1 VACAQKARLQEGLDT
16 ARVVVWDW
24 DLSTGQVTY
33 SDNAA
38 DVFGARM
45 DSLGAVWPQVH
56 PEDVALMEDTVS
68 QAIARR
74 TGYDVEHRFIRPDNG
89 ETLWVNSRGHLLF
102 NADGSP
108 RAFRG
113 VTLDITERKRAEM
126 ELERVNRALA
136 ERVCQLAEAER
147 RQAFQLEVADRLRR
161 IDDPTN
167 VYKEVSQLVGRYL
180 GVARVLYGEYDP
192 DRAVVTYHSNYTDG
206 TVQELTGTHPAEA
219 FGTANFDTLAAGNA
233 WICDDLEHDPRTSGP
248 DTWFTF
254 RTLDIYA
261 GIAVPLNLRGPT
273 MPCLFVNH
281 SAPRRWTAEEIR
293 LVEDISV
300 RTWNAVERVRAEQA
314 LRQADVRKDEFLA
327 MLAHELRNPLAP
339 ISAAAELL
347 RVGSLDSDSIRKT
360 SQVIA
365 RQVRHMTGL
374 VNDLLDVSRV
384 TRGLVML
391 ERELLDVRGV
401 VADAVEQL
409 GPLMQSRRHRLAVR
423 VAPVA
428 AMVEGDHKRLVQVLA
443 NLLANAAKY
452 TPEGGVI
459 GLQLDVIGDV
469 ATVRVC
475 DDGIGI
481 AQEMLPHVFELFA
494 QAQCTPDRSQGGLG
508 LGLALVKSLVE
519 LHGGTVGAHSDGLGR
534 GAEFTVRLPC
544 AVAPPR
550 ELKGETQTPGA
561 LPFSRPLRLMVVDD
575 NADAASM
582 LQLLLEGSGHDVVV
596 EHDAVAALERAE
608 GQRFD
613 ALLLDIGLPRMEG
626 RELARRLRASGT
638 NADAVLV
645 AVTGYGQL
653 CDRLSA
659 IDSGFDHYFVK
670 PVDAEHLLEVLEGA
684 HAHGICARAAGQASP
699 AGFTA

>member
-1 VACAQKARLQEGLDT
+1 
-16 ARVVVWDW
+16 
-24 DLSTGQVTY
+24 
-33 SDNAA
+33 
-38 DVFGARM
+38 M
-45 DSLGAVWPQVH
+45 
-56 PEDVALMEDTVS
+56 
-68 QAIARR
+68 
-74 TGYDVEHRFIRPDNG
+74 
-89 ETLWVNSRGHLLF
+89 
-102 NADGSP
+102 
-108 RAFRG
+108 
-113 VTLDITERKRAEM
+113 
-126 ELERVNRALA
+126 
-136 ERVCQLAEAER
+136 
-147 RQAFQLEVADRLRR
+147 
-161 IDDPTN
+161 
-167 VYKEVSQLVGRYL
+167 
-180 GVARVLYGEYDP
+180 
-192 DRAVVTYHSNYTDG
+192 
-206 TVQELTGTHPAEA
+206 
-219 FGTANFDTLAAGNA
+219 
-233 WICDDLEHDPRTSGP
+233 
-248 DTWFTF
+248 
-254 RTLDIYA
+254 DIYA
-261 GIAVPLNLRGPT
+261 GVVVPLSLRGPT
-273 MPCLFVNH
+273 VPCLFVNH
-281 SAPRRWTAEEIR
+281 SSPRKWTVEEIR
-293 LVEDISV
+293 LVEDIAS
-300 RTWNAVERVRAEQA
+300 RAWNAVERVRAEQA
-314 LRQADVRKDEFLA
+314 LRQADLRKDEFLA

-347 RVGSLDSDSIRKT
+347 RVGSLDSDNIRMT

-391 ERELLDVRGV
+391 ERELLDIRGV

-409 GPLMQSRRHRLAVR
+409 GPLMKSRRHRLAVH
-423 VAPVA
+423 AGPLA

-519 LHGGTVGAHSDGLGR
+519 LHGGTVGAHSDGPGR

-544 AVAPPR
+544 TVAPPR
-550 ELKGETQTPGA
+550 KIECGTGSPA
-561 LPFSRPLRLMVVDD
+561 ILPFSRPLRLMVVDD
-575 NADAASM
+575 NVDAASM
-582 LQLLLEGSGHDVVV
+582 LQMLLEGSGHAVVV
-596 EHDAVAALERAE
+596 ENDAAAALERAE

-613 ALLLDIGLPRMEG
+613 ALVLDIGLPHMEG
-626 RELARRLRASGT
+626 RELARRLRENGL
-638 NADAVLV
+638 NADAMLV

-659 IDSGFDHYFVK
+659 LESGFDHYFIK

-684 HAHGICARAAGQASP
+684 HAHGICARVPAPASP